1 MQTSEK
7 EVNALIT
14 LTLKTAKECHRG
26 QKDKGGHDYILHP
39 MSVAEKCSENSR
51 KVVALLHDV
60 IEGSGDQTKSYA
72 TRVSR
77 VGH

>member
-14 LTLKTAKECHRG
+14 LALKTAKECHQA

-39 MSVAEKCSENSR
+39 MAVAEKCSESLC

-60 IEGSGDQTKSYA
+60 IEDSGDQTKSYA

>member
-14 LTLKTAKECHRG
+14 LALKTAKECHRG

-39 MSVAEKCSENSR
+39 MSVAEKCSESPC
-51 KVVALLHDV
+51 KVVALLHGV
-60 IEGSGDQTKSYA
+60 IEDSGDQTKSYA
-72 TRVSR
+72 TRVSI
-77 VGH
+77 VGY